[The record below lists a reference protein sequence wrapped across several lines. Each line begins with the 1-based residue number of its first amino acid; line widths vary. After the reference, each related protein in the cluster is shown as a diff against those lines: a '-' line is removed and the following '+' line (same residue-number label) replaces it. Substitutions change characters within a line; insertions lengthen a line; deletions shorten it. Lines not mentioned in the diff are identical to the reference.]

1 LDRSGG
7 SEALASRLFPWH
19 PNAHSFHDE
28 TGEAHDSGEAA
39 KLKARQI
46 ARSLAH
52 EPESYG
58 GYQVGW
64 PLTKAS
70 GIACVAVRK

>member
-1 LDRSGG
+1 VDAIEPLGRSGG

-19 PNAHSFHDE
+19 PNPHSFHDE
-28 TGEAHDSGEAA
+28 TGEAHDSRKAA

-52 EPESYG
+52 EPASYG
-58 GYQVGW
+58 G
-64 PLTKAS
+64 TKWL
-70 GIACVAVRK
+70 AVDKSE